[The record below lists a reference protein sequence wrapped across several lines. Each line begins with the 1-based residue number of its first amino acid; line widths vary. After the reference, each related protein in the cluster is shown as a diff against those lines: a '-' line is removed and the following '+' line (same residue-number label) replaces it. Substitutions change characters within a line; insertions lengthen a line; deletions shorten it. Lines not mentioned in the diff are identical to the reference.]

1 MSIITQKMSNS
12 EKISTSVSDF
22 FHRFHVAS
30 ALKKSNAVHK
40 RGFSVSVIFSFLLA
54 SIFTNGSTYRFYQK
68 QKEQLSFSDKTFRNV
83 LNDPHIH
90 WQKLLILVAKSVITF
105 LRPLTDDARKTT
117 FIVDDSM
124 YSRLNAKKVECA
136 ALQYDHAKKKYFKG
150 FRYLQLG
157 WSDGNSFV
165 PVAFSLLSGK
175 RKLQSDLDI
184 GDQRTNRGKRKA
196 QALRKGTEV
205 TLELLRSALN
215 QGIHADYVLFD
226 TWFSSPKMFQQIRD
240 LKCHCVAMV
249 KRSQKIY
256 YRYQGQKMDVKEI
269 FKRNKKRRGR
279 SRYLLSV
286 QVEAVVEGKILPIK
300 LVYIRN
306 RNKRND
312 YLVLASTDID
322 LTEDEIIQL
331 YARRW
336 SVEVYFKMCKQYLK
350 LAKYQGISYDGIFA
364 HTTLVAIGYMILA
377 VQERESKDD
386 RTLGELFYLLI
397 DELSELSV
405 SEAIL
410 QLLVLFQEA
419 FADEYVLDEA
429 VLNNIIEQF
438 LEKLPSSIQKQLK
451 QAG

>member
-1 MSIITQKMSNS
+1 M
-12 EKISTSVSDF
+12 
-22 FHRFHVAS
+22 
-30 ALKKSNAVHK
+30 
-40 RGFSVSVIFSFLLA
+40 
-54 SIFTNGSTYRFYQK
+54 
-68 QKEQLSFSDKTFRNV
+68 
-83 LNDPHIH
+83 
-90 WQKLLILVAKSVITF
+90 
-105 LRPLTDDARKTT
+105 
-117 FIVDDSM
+117 
-124 YSRLNAKKVECA
+124 
-136 ALQYDHAKKKYFKG
+136 
-150 FRYLQLG
+150 
-157 WSDGNSFV
+157 
-165 PVAFSLLSGK
+165 
-175 RKLQSDLDI
+175 
-184 GDQRTNRGKRKA
+184 
-196 QALRKGTEV
+196 

-397 DELSELSV
+397 DELS
-405 SEAIL
+405 
-410 QLLVLFQEA
+410 
-419 FADEYVLDEA
+419 
-429 VLNNIIEQF
+429 
-438 LEKLPSSIQKQLK
+438 
-451 QAG
+451 